1 MTNIKDKNKK
11 RSINSQVMK
20 PKEIRDLLDYI
31 VKLELDE
38 VNIETEQFK
47 ISIKKHS
54 NQQAQYVDKTSA
66 QKKTSTDNTEGAESE
81 IDMLESAE
89 VKQLESQTKETS
101 AIPGPQDKFHTTK
114 SPMIGTF
121 YVSANPESP
130 PFVNVGDVVKKGQT
144 LCVIEAMKL
153 FNEIESDIAGK
164 IVEVL
169 VEDANPVEYD
179 QPLFVIEPS

>member
-1 MTNIKDKNKK
+1 
-11 RSINSQVMK
+11 MK
-20 PKEIRDLLDYI
+20 PKEIQDLLDYI

-47 ISIKKHS
+47 ISVKKHS

-66 QKKTSTDNTEGAESE
+66 QKKKTAADNTEGADSE
-81 IDMLESAE
+81 IGMLESAE
-89 VKQLESQTKETS
+89 AKQPRVPEVEETP
-101 AIPGPQDKFHTTK
+101 AIPDLHDKFHTTK

-130 PFVNVGDVVKKGQT
+130 PFVNVGDDVKKGQT

-179 QPLFVIEPS
+179 QPLFVIDPS

>member
-1 MTNIKDKNKK
+1 MKKNLQ
-11 RSINSQVMK
+11 SMK

-47 ISIKKHS
+47 ISVKKHS

-66 QKKTSTDNTEGAESE
+66 QKKKTSTSNTEGVENE
-81 IDMLESAE
+81 IDMLEYAE
-89 VKQLESQTKETS
+89 EKQFESQAEETP

>member
-1 MTNIKDKNKK
+1 
-11 RSINSQVMK
+11 MK

-47 ISIKKHS
+47 ISIKKYS

-66 QKKTSTDNTEGAESE
+66 QKKKISTEPTEGADSE
-81 IDMLESAE
+81 TDMLESAE
-89 VKQLESQTKETS
+89 AKQSRVLPRELPGETGGTEETP
-101 AIPGPQDKFHTTK
+101 AIPGPKDKFHTTK

-179 QPLFVIEPS
+179 QPLFVIDPS

>member
-1 MTNIKDKNKK
+1 MKKNLPY
-11 RSINSQVMK
+11 MK
-20 PKEIRDLLDYI
+20 PKEIQDLLDYI

-47 ISIKKHS
+47 ISVKKHS
-54 NQQAQYVDKTSA
+54 NQHVETRHASSLHVDKISA
-66 QKKTSTDNTEGAESE
+66 QKKKTAADNTEGADSE
-81 IDMLESAE
+81 IGMLESAE
-89 VKQLESQTKETS
+89 AKDPRVSGAEETP
-101 AIPGPQDKFHTTK
+101 AIPDPHDKFHTTK

>member
-1 MTNIKDKNKK
+1 
-11 RSINSQVMK
+11 
-20 PKEIRDLLDYI
+20 
-31 VKLELDE
+31 
-38 VNIETEQFK
+38 
-47 ISIKKHS
+47 
-54 NQQAQYVDKTSA
+54 
-66 QKKTSTDNTEGAESE
+66 
-81 IDMLESAE
+81 
-89 VKQLESQTKETS
+89 
-101 AIPGPQDKFHTTK
+101 
-114 SPMIGTF
+114 MIGTF

-179 QPLFVIEPS
+179 QPLFVIDPS